1 MTVATEDIYSPI
13 TPEPADQFR
22 DRKDRKRLWRAI
34 ADSVALHGLL
44 LALLFGLWHV
54 PPARQVVFP
63 NVTIKVVGTGAAG
76 SPGGSGGSARLPGE
90 RNAGAQLGASASP
103 PAPSATARPVSDA
116 APPLPAPLPKPEPTI
131 VIRNTAPPKPRH
143 ERATPHSRVAPTA
156 APAPKPTPK
165 PAPIIAAI
173 PLAAPTPQ
181 PSAVQAATAGN
192 PAALGTGMTGVG
204 SAGNGNFGITQGA
217 GGAGRGSG
225 SPDDYLDRVR
235 RHLER
240 YKRYPE
246 VALKKKEEG
255 TVMVAFT
262 VAHDGTVTKAWIT
275 HSSGNPL
282 LDQAALAMLHDGS
295 PVPPVPEQYWDR
307 SGPIIMPVNFSI
319 GLFDRLL
326 R

>member
-1 MTVATEDIYSPI
+1 VTVATEDIYSPI
-13 TPEPADQFR
+13 TLEPADQFR
-22 DRKDRKRLWRAI
+22 DRKDRKHLWRAI

-54 PPARQVVFP
+54 PPVRQVVFP

-76 SPGGSGGSARLPGE
+76 SAGGSGGSARLPGE
-90 RNAGAQLGASASP
+90 RNAGARLSASASP
-103 PAPSATARPVSDA
+103 PTPSATARPASDA

-131 VIRNTAPPKPRH
+131 VTRNTAPPKPRH
-143 ERATPHSRVAPTA
+143 ERATAHSRVAPIA
-156 APAPKPTPK
+156 APAPKPAPN
-165 PAPIIAAI
+165 PAATIAAI

-181 PSAVQAATAGN
+181 PSATQAATAGN
-192 PAALGTGMTGVG
+192 PSALGTGMTGVG
-204 SAGNGNFGITQGA
+204 SAGNGNFGISQGT

-235 RHLER
+235 RHLEQ

-246 VALKKKEEG
+246 VALKNKEEG
-255 TVMVAFT
+255 TVTVAFT
-262 VAHDGTVTKAWIT
+262 VAHDGTVTKAWIA

-282 LDQAALAMLHDGS
+282 LDEAALAMLHDGS

-319 GLFDRLL
+319 GLLNRLL